1 MEEKQM
7 TAKQVISMALAYCGI
22 SQNELARRLGWSA
35 QLLSKRMQV
44 GKFTVEEWEH
54 IGEAIGAKTKITFTF
69 DDGTIV

>member
-1 MEEKQM
+1 M

-44 GKFTVEEWEH
+44 GKFTVKDKNHVH
-54 IGEAIGAKTKITFTF
+54 I
-69 DDGTIV
+69 